1 MKYMMSLLFVLVLPL
16 MRGQTAKVIQLSP
29 EDARQAKALDDAQ
42 NELTA
47 KIAAFRE
54 TIKQKYLVTTERK
67 EAGDCYAGVFMTNAT
82 SGFLVLGDGTINW
95 SSKPEKP
102 QAPPKPEPYYRRGWR
117 CGEYQYS
124 DDFKFIVPVP
134 ASPYT
139 SSPLC
144 TTFTN

>member
-1 MKYMMSLLFVLVLPL
+1 MKWIALLL
-16 MRGQTAKVIQLSP
+16 MATACCMAQNAKVIQLSP
-29 EDARQAKALDDAQ
+29 EDAAQAKALADEQKALD
-42 NELTA
+42 EKT
-47 KIAAFRE
+47 AAFRE
-54 TIKQKYLVTTERK
+54 AVKQKYLVTTERK

-134 ASPYT
+134 APPYT

>member
-1 MKYMMSLLFVLVLPL
+1 MKWMVILL
-16 MRGQTAKVIQLSP
+16 MATACCMAQNAKVIQLSP
-29 EDARQAKALDDAQ
+29 EDAAQAKALADEQKALD
-42 NELTA
+42 EKT
-47 KIAAFRE
+47 AAFRE
-54 TIKQKYLVTTERK
+54 AVKQKYLVTTERK

-95 SSKPEKP
+95 SSKPE
-102 QAPPKPEPYYRRGWR
+102 PYYRRGWR

-124 DDFKFIVPVP
+124 DDFNFIVPVP
-134 ASPYT
+134 APPYT

>member
-29 EDARQAKALDDAQ
+29 EDAKQAQALADEQKALD
-42 NELTA
+42 EKT
-47 KIAAFRE
+47 AAFRE
-54 TIKQKYLVTTERK
+54 AVKQKYLVTTERK

-95 SSKPEKP
+95 SSKPE
-102 QAPPKPEPYYRRGWR
+102 PYYRRGWR